1 MGGLKDF
8 RSPGRRERRAASG
21 ENVQVRSSGRKA
33 EPSASPGPSER
44 IVRVMGIVFYAW
56 MAIGSALMLMIG
68 VPKPLG
74 FSSALFLVLYAV
86 YAVILL
92 HSATVGTESPSGIR
106 AYPRPRLRL
115 IAGAAGIWLGGMAIE
130 WSGVHTGWPFGG
142 YSYSRILGPHLFGVP
157 ITLGFAW
164 IAVVVSSALIAGPVR
179 ASRPG
184 RLSKAVQIGAW
195 TVLID
200 FVLDPAAA
208 SRGFWSWSGSG
219 GFYGIPWSNFVSW
232 FVVGALL
239 SLLLPDRL
247 PSRRT
252 RRLGLRLYQF
262 ILLMFG
268 LLALQDGI
276 YGPAGIALA
285 GMLLSEARFRYDTRR
300 TFPGVSRFVRSL

>member
-1 MGGLKDF
+1 MPSEPEPRQAGAE
-8 RSPGRRERRAASG
+8 ERF
-21 ENVQVRSSGRKA
+21 VRSAPG
-33 EPSASPGPSER
+33 EPAGSRMPDTGER
-44 IVRVMGIVFYAW
+44 LARIIGILFYAW
-56 MAIGSALMLMIG
+56 MFIGLTLMLTVH

-74 FSSALFLVLYAV
+74 FANALFLVFYAV
-86 YAVILL
+86 YALALL
-92 HSATVGTESPSGIR
+92 HLAAAKPEAARDMPSGIR
-106 AYPRPRLRL
+106 TSSKPLTRLA
-115 IAGAAGIWLGGMAIE
+115 AGAAGIWLGGMAVE

-142 YSYSRILGPHLFGVP
+142 YSYSWILGPHLFGVP
-157 ITLGFAW
+157 VTLGFAW
-164 IAVVVSSALIAGPVR
+164 IAVIGSSALIAGPSKPSV
-179 ASRPG
+179 PG
-184 RLSKAVQIGAW
+184 RLWKAVQIGVW

-208 SRGFWSWSGSG
+208 SRGFWNWSGTG
-219 GFYGIPWSNFVSW
+219 GFYGIPWSNFASW

-252 RRLGLRLYQF
+252 RLLGLRLYQL

-285 GMLLSEARFRYDTRR
+285 GIGLSEARFRYDTRR
-300 TFPGVSRFVRSL
+300 TFPGVSRSVRSL

>member
-1 MGGLKDF
+1 MGGLRDF
-8 RSPGRRERRAASG
+8 RSPSRREGLKESG
-21 ENVQVRSSGRKA
+21 ENATER
-33 EPSASPGPSER
+33 SASPGTSER
-44 IVRVMGIVFYAW
+44 VARVMGIVFYVW
-56 MAIGSALMLMIG
+56 MAIGTALMSMIG
-68 VPKPLG
+68 VPKSLG
-74 FSSALFLVLYAV
+74 FSSALFLVFYAV

-92 HSATVGTESPSGIR
+92 HLATAGIESAAPPGVRT
-106 AYPRPRLRL
+106 YPRPLLRL
-115 IAGAAGIWLGGMAIE
+115 ILGALGIWLGGMAIE

-142 YSYSRILGPHLFGVP
+142 YSYSWILGPHLFGVP

-164 IAVVVSSALIAGPVR
+164 VAVVGSSALIAGP
-179 ASRPG
+179 ARPSLIG
-184 RLSKAVQIGAW
+184 RLWKAVQTGAW

-208 SRGFWSWSGSG
+208 SRGFWKWSGSG

-252 RRLGLRLYQF
+252 RQLGLRLYQF

-268 LLALQDGI
+268 LLALQDGL
-276 YGPAGIALA
+276 YGPAGIALV
-285 GMLLSEARFRYDTRR
+285 GIGLSEARFRYDTRR

>member
-1 MGGLKDF
+1 M
-8 RSPGRRERRAASG
+8 
-21 ENVQVRSSGRKA
+21 
-33 EPSASPGPSER
+33 
-44 IVRVMGIVFYAW
+44 MGIVFYVW
-56 MAIGSALMLMIG
+56 MTIGSALMLTIG
-68 VPKPLG
+68 VAKPLG
-74 FSSALFLVLYAV
+74 FSSALFLVFYAV

-92 HSATVGTESPSGIR
+92 HSATAGTESREIPPGIR
-106 AYPRPRLRL
+106 TYSHPLLRL
-115 IAGAAGIWLGGMAIE
+115 IVGAAGIWLGGMAIE

-142 YSYSRILGPHLFGVP
+142 YSYSWILGPHLFGVP

-164 IAVVVSSALIAGPVR
+164 IAVVGSSALIAGPVR
-179 ASRPG
+179 PSLIG
-184 RLSKAVQIGAW
+184 RSSKAVQIGAW

-219 GFYGIPWSNFVSW
+219 GFYGVPWSNFVSW
-232 FVVGALL
+232 FAVGALL

-252 RRLGLRLYQF
+252 RLLGLRLYQF

-285 GMLLSEARFRYDTRR
+285 GMVLSEARFRYDTRR
-300 TFPGVSRFVRSL
+300 TFPGVSRSVRSL